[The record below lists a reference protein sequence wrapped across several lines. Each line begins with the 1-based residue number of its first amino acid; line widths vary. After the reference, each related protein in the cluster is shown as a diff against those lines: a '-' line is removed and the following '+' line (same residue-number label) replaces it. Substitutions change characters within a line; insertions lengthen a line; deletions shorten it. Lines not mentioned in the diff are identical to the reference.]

1 MDQDNTR
8 KNHVIRVLGNAVL
21 PDQLFLDLVFDILF
35 PTGDDPREWST
46 ISDIASMA
54 NSVVG
59 VEVEQDPEALPLLSI
74 EATVCQ

>member
-1 MDQDNTR
+1 MS
-8 KNHVIRVLGNAVL
+8 LGL
-21 PDQLFLDLVFDILF
+21 GPSLKDWTKLDLVCDILF

-59 VEVEQDPEALPLLSI
+59 MEVEQDPEALPLLSI

>member
-1 MDQDNTR
+1 MSSSPTQHNI
-8 KNHVIRVLGNAVL
+8 N
-21 PDQLFLDLVFDILF
+21 LFFDELDLGFAILF
-35 PTGDDPREWST
+35 STGDDPREWST